1 MDDRPEQGDSPR
13 LADQAGRDK
22 TSSGVIRW
30 ARREVLGVLVVA
42 VSLFSSAGRIDWP
55 MGWALVA
62 IYAVWSAAQAAILVP
77 RSPELLAERGD
88 RSKAKE
94 AWDIKLLA
102 MIGLLTLTKHI
113 VAGLD
118 LRYGWTTGLGIHIA
132 RGVQVTSLVVA
143 ASGYALGTWAM
154 VVNAFFSLVGRV
166 QTGRGQAVV
175 SAGPYRFVRHPGYV
189 GVILFELTTPVML
202 GSTWA
207 IIPGVLTAAL
217 TVARTAGEDRM
228 LQADLAGYA
237 DYAKRT
243 RFRLLPGVW

>member
-1 MDDRPEQGDSPR
+1 M
-13 LADQAGRDK
+13 
-22 TSSGVIRW
+22 
-30 ARREVLGVLVVA
+30 LGVLTVA
-42 VSLFSSAGRIDWP
+42 VSLFASAGRLDWP

-62 IYAVWSAAQAAILVP
+62 IYAVWSAAQAAILIP

-94 AWDIKLLA
+94 SWDINLLA
-102 MIGLLTLTKHI
+102 MIGLLTLAKQV

-118 LRYGWTTGLGIHIA
+118 LRYGWTPGLGIHVA
-132 RGVQVTSLVVA
+132 TWVQVAALVIA

-166 QTGRGQAVV
+166 QTDRGQAVV
-175 SAGPYRFVRHPGYV
+175 STGPYRFVRHPGYV
-189 GVILFELTTPVML
+189 GVILFELATPIML
-202 GSTWA
+202 ASIWA
-207 IIPGVLTAAL
+207 AIPGILTAAL

-228 LQADLAGYA
+228 LRADLAGYSE
-237 DYAKRT
+237 YAERT